1 MSANISPIW
10 SGKPRISWA
19 TADGDGG
26 TVGPIKTA
34 NTAKDGTGTVN
45 TVFTADA
52 TNGSYV
58 DRLRFRPAGTNASAT
73 VVRVFINN
81 GATSATA
88 SNNVL
93 IDEYTCPITTV
104 SEVANQVLLELP
116 LQIGLPAGYKILVTI
131 GTTIGAGIF
140 VSAFGGDYTL

>member
-10 SGKPRISWA
+10 SGKPSIQWA

-26 TVGPIKTA
+26 SAGPIKTA

-45 TVFTADA
+45 TVFVADA

-58 DRLRFRPAGTNASAT
+58 DRLRFRPAGSNIAT

-81 GATSATA
+81 GSASSTPA
-88 SNNVL
+88 NNILV
-93 IDEYTCPITTV
+93 DEYTCPSVTL
-104 SEVANQVLLELP
+104 SETASQVLLELP

-131 GTTIGAGIF
+131 GTTIAAGLFI
-140 VSAFGGDYTL
+140 SAIGGHYTL